1 MERINESVS
10 GTIDSIQQAQ
20 GQISG
25 STVHLQSITS
35 DMKTASQIFNQN
47 QNDYLIKAEEMQ
59 MKNSQGINAVTELL
73 KNSGELSQD
82 YAQQFM
88 VIQEGLG
95 NVFQELQ
102 RGLSEYSRTVEES
115 TKSYLSQYSTSLT
128 NTADALSSTIQQ
140 LYEVVETLVETL
152 NNTDHQ
158 KEVKK

>member
-25 STVHLQSITS
+25 STAQLQSITS

-152 NNTDHQ
+152 NN
-158 KEVKK
+158 KKK